1 MIIDK
6 TILINIVVTIIAVI
20 VHGYDADIDEKFPII
35 NDRVVIGVLAQYPY
49 KDEHQYIAASYVK
62 FLESSGARV
71 APIFCGRTSDY
82 YETLLPKL
90 NGVLLPGGGSP
101 LDEGPYAETVDIII
115 ESSKKFY
122 DNGKYFPIWGTCLSF
137 EKIIVH
143 FLNGSLKWES
153 QCHVQNLSLNLELED
168 SVINDPK
175 STRMFRDMDSM
186 MPNLFH
192 ILQQKNVTAN
202 YHRICMALNEW
213 EKHEELTK
221 NFQLISHNKYKNYTF
236 VSMYEHRKYPIYGS
250 MWHPEKNQFEFVI
263 NEHVGNINHDRW
275 AIIVAQYFGNFFV
288 NEARRSCGRFKDKL
302 DESQH
307 LIYNYNDYV
316 EYTGQNG
323 KSSYEE
329 IYKFP
334 VDVNHGSSSSIPSS
348 KGNRHDDYF
357 RYQLM
362 K

>member
-186 MPNLFH
+186 MPESFPYF
-192 ILQQKNVTAN
+192 T
-202 YHRICMALNEW
+202 
-213 EKHEELTK
+213 TK
-221 NFQLISHNKYKNYTF
+221 ECYCQLSSYLHNKYKNYTF